1 MKPISTCSDR
11 ANPILFS
18 DTQCTLSNIKFTV
31 LTYLQFDLNALTEQ
45 REDPSVMLQFTPIL
59 HKQPIQILTKRM
71 RENNR
76 ITEEQETKII

>member
-1 MKPISTCSDR
+1 MH
-11 ANPILFS
+11 
-18 DTQCTLSNIKFTV
+18 TLKYQIHRSH
-31 LTYLQFDLNALTEQ
+31 LSQFDLNALTEQ